1 MGIRLKRSLDS
12 RGREKTPQEVAGRI
26 LWDISSGEEGYTGC
40 TVRSGALQWE
50 NNNKKKKRSGALEPH
65 GQV

>member
-26 LWDISSGEEGYTGC
+26 LWDISSGEERYTGC
-40 TVRSGALQWE
+40 TVRSGAL
-50 NNNKKKKRSGALEPH
+50 EPH